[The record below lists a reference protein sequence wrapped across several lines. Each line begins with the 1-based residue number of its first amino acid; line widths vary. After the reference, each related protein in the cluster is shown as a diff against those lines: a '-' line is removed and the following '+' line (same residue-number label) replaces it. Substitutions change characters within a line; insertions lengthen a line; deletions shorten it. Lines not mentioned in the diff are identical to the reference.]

1 MKKKIWG
8 IFCLA
13 ALALALVLPAWA
25 AIPRPADA
33 NFTYGAKLTVAGYQS
48 GKPALPGFPV
58 LVRIS
63 EGSPSGFSY
72 NNVQNKSA
80 TDWDDIDLAFIDMIG
95 NGLPFEIDTWDPNGT
110 SLVWVKLPTM
120 INGTEFVMCWGSTSS
135 GRDICDDKP
144 WGGYAGV
151 WHMNEAT
158 DGAVTIYDATDN
170 HLDATATS
178 GSYAQPSGVFGGART
193 PTKNGKNKDAQ
204 CIAVDLSEQAKRDA
218 VDGINTEANGHSFTV
233 SMWVKPVKYQ
243 GDGIPASQYLV
254 GRKYEDRTP
263 AWGIQYHYISAN
275 SVGSKDYSRIRTWG
289 SETAKGDN
297 DMLSFDFDNSV
308 IPSTASSCLG
318 KWFKYDVVYSGNTV
332 TFYVNGGTNE
342 LAILAGTLIA
352 PPAGNSEYLYLAGTP
367 ATGKVSGVDIGT
379 REFEGDMDEVRLR
392 GGAMTADWIAA
403 DWAAQ
408 TDPDFLT
415 ASAAEEYVET
425 DDPIAGLSMT
435 SVQYT
440 NATASVAVN
449 YLGAS
454 AISATVHIDFAA
466 DDAFTSIVK
475 SAEVAVADPGNYNI
489 SVIGL
494 SYGMTYY
501 VRAMITNNQNRT
513 SDLGTV
519 SFTTLTPG
527 APAGTAVSVL
537 PGYTTFG
544 TTATVTGFGTGA
556 ESATMWLEASTTDDF
571 STFVSGT
578 AETAIVGTAAELSV
592 SGLSPD
598 TAYSLR
604 VRIRNNWGTDT
615 IVPLTSTS
623 TRAVPFATTGLVFAE
638 GAGGTIDFT
647 FPVTDI
653 YDGATVEAVLT
664 YNGIG
669 AGAQSTSVPATL
681 SWAGVAAASGPETAT
696 VVATATLPNDGGTV
710 TKEWTVALVPGAA
723 CIVVADVLAHASAA
737 SALWVRLGDVVILP
751 EATGN
756 VSYQVLN
763 ERFASVEGNALTALE
778 PGIVGVRC
786 VDAACNTNIM
796 GVVVLPDAIG
806 SGSVYV
812 YDETKWNASSW
823 TDATAWKKVDGDT
836 RSAAASNDSYP
847 KNADDIAI
855 LPFYNRTGSQ
865 YIRHRADITIGGLY
879 TGMIRP
885 DVTGECV
892 LERYEKDTTKTVT
905 FQRADGQPVLLQ
917 VCPNGYHGTFQSQL
931 RLGGYSID
939 VVWASDAVIDCGSSE
954 TEYMSGPVGT
964 FNVPNTTPPCTNT
977 LQNVTLTVQGLPGR
991 NINGAGATREFH
1003 GIWKGTG
1010 TIVKKGQGGIA
1021 FQGDLG
1027 GFSGSFML
1035 KGEKNLGGIAP
1046 QASQISVRGGGATN
1060 LAATVHGVVEVSSNG
1075 GITQNNAA
1083 GLFGTSLQVGAA
1095 PPITDAAATFN
1106 GESGPRGPDA
1116 PAKGLSLFGGTW
1128 YAGRIDNKTWG
1139 VGVCDNKVLD
1149 ELHIGAGCSVIVIQG
1164 ANGNNNGYPINVITA
1179 KSLRQTDRGTFAVNE
1194 GTRQKQT
1201 PPAVTNSLFFV
1212 ENWADYATGADG
1224 NSFTSSVHPIIPW
1237 MISPMNSDWSNV
1249 AFASFDEDGRL
1260 LYEVRDNCQIT
1271 LAPSEDANLYMTGKN
1286 LNYGTAGGD
1295 YTINSLYIS
1304 NGSNNRWLGAGR
1316 TLCIKSGGLILQ
1328 GQSAIG
1334 LPGRTDNG
1342 ALVLGDAT
1350 HPAYVWAKAYKA
1362 GETNY
1367 LGAAVTAAGG
1377 FVSAYP
1383 GNLCLVGDQTGI
1395 ADEIAVNAGTL
1406 AIGTAAADCSIAVGI
1421 PIRVCA
1427 GASLLLPTVTN
1438 SVAASPIKLDSA
1450 GKNFAKIILPVDQTC
1465 ASLAV
1470 RYMYESS
1477 DWSTLPKGTYGS
1489 SESSAEFVR
1498 DDLFVGPG
1506 VLTVGEAKARG
1517 VRFLIY

>member
-1 MKKKIWG
+1 MKTKIWG

-48 GKPALPGFPV
+48 GKPALSGFPV

-263 AWGIQYHYISAN
+263 AWGIQYHYIGAN
-275 SVGSKDYSRIRTWG
+275 NVGSKDYSRIRTWG

-342 LAILAGTLIA
+342 LAVLAGTLIA

-379 REFEGDMDEVRLR
+379 REFEGDMDEVRLC

-623 TRAVPFATTGLVFAE
+623 TRAVPFATTGLVFDE

-710 TKEWTVALVPGAA
+710 TKEWMVALVPGAA
-723 CIVVADVLAHASAA
+723 CTVVADVLAHASAA

-786 VDAACNTNIM
+786 VDAFFNTNIM
-796 GVVVLPDAIG
+796 GVVILPDAIG

-812 YDETKWNASSW
+812 YDETKFTEDSW
-823 TDATAWKKVDGDT
+823 TKAASWKMVDGDT
-836 RSAAASNDSYP
+836 RTAAASNDSWP

-855 LPFYNRTGSQ
+855 LPFYNRTGQ
-865 YIRHRADITIGGLY
+865 QCIRHRADITVGGLY

-885 DVTGECV
+885 EVQAECV
-892 LERYEKDTTKTVT
+892 LERYKDDTTKTVT
-905 FQRADGQPVLLQ
+905 FRRTDGEPVRVQ
-917 VCPNGYHGTFQSQL
+917 VCPNGYHGTYQSQL
-931 RLGGYSID
+931 RLGGYPIN

-954 TEYMSGPVGT
+954 TDHTSGPVGT
-964 FNVPNTTPPCTNT
+964 FMAKNAEDNHT
-977 LQNVTLTVQGLPGR
+977 LQNVTLTIQGLPGR
-991 NINGAGATREFH
+991 YIEGTACTREFK
-1003 GIWKGTG
+1003 GALKGTG
-1010 TIVKKGQGGIA
+1010 TIVRKGQGGIA
-1021 FQGDLG
+1021 FNGDIG
-1027 GFSGSFML
+1027 GFSGSFVL
-1035 KGEKNLGGIAP
+1035 RGAKTPGGIAK
-1046 QASQISVRGGGATN
+1046 QATQLSIRGGGATN
-1060 LAATVHGVVEVSSNG
+1060 ATATVYGVVSLNTSNG
-1075 GITQNNAA
+1075 SLTTGNAI
-1083 GLFGTSLQVGAA
+1083 GLFGTSAQVKAA
-1095 PPITDAAATFN
+1095 PP
-1106 GESGPRGPDA
+1106 GRGPDV
-1116 PAKGLSLFGGTW
+1116 PAKGLSLVGGSW
-1128 YAGRIDNKTWG
+1128 YAGRIDNNTWG

-1149 ELHIGAGCSVIVIQG
+1149 KLHVGAGCSYVWMEG
-1164 ANGNNNGYPINVITA
+1164 ANGNQNGYPINVITA
-1179 KSLRQTDRGTFAVNE
+1179 KTLQQTDRGTLAVNE
-1194 GTRQKQT
+1194 ATRQKQT
-1201 PPAVTNSLFFV
+1201 APTVTNSLFLV
-1212 ENWADYATGADG
+1212 KNWAALAIGAEG
-1224 NSFTSSVHPIIPW
+1224 NSFTSSVHPVIPW

-1249 AFASFDEDGRL
+1249 AFASFDEDGQL
-1260 LYEVRDNCQIT
+1260 LYETRDNCQIT
-1271 LAPSEDANLYMTGKN
+1271 QAPSEDANLYMTGKN
-1286 LNYGTAGGD
+1286 LNYGSAGGD

-1304 NGSNNRWLGAGR
+1304 NGDKNRWLGEGR
-1316 TLCIKSGGLILQ
+1316 TLRIKSGGLILQ
-1328 GQSAIG
+1328 GKSAIG

-1342 ALVLGDAT
+1342 ALILGDAT
-1350 HPAYVWAKAYKA
+1350 HPAYVWAKGFNAD
-1362 GETNY
+1362 TNY

-1395 ADEIAVNAGTL
+1395 ADEIAVNGGTL
-1406 AIGTAAADCSIAVGI
+1406 AIGTADADCSLAVGI
-1421 PIRVCA
+1421 PIRVCT
-1427 GASLLLPTVTN
+1427 GAKLLLPTVTN
-1438 SVAASPIKLDSA
+1438 AVAASSIKLDGA
-1450 GKNFAKIILPVDQTC
+1450 GKNSAKVILPVNQTC

-1470 RYMYESS
+1470 RDVYES
-1477 DWSTLPKGTYGS
+1477 DEWTTLPSGTYGS
-1489 SESSAEFVR
+1489 SESVAEFVR

-1517 VRFLIY
+1517 VLFLVY